1 MKKIFLAVI
10 ITPLLAL
17 SACLMIIDVTINQS
31 INMDIPATLI
41 AIPVSLATNFYGE
54 TLKVNEGREAIGQLI
69 DVEELRIAFVLTNK
83 SPEAVIISIA
93 ISTNN
98 AGEETNT
105 TVVYFDRNNLHDANQ
120 TAFIVDN
127 VSLPP
132 YGYISNT
139 YVSGSVNPVVKNA
152 MIYMD
157 KFALIMNISVEGTF
171 GETKSITLGLDQYI
185 SLKISKEINDM
196 PNIISLIQ

>member
-1 MKKIFLAVI
+1 MKKLL
-10 ITPLLAL
+10 LLAIAVPML
-17 SACLMIIDVTINQS
+17 IVSACLMIVDVTINQS
-31 INMDIPATLI
+31 INMDIPATMILI
-41 AIPVSLATNFYGE
+41 PPTLSTNFYGE

-69 DVEELRIAFVLTNK
+69 DVDELRIAFVLTNK
-83 SPEAVIISIA
+83 SAETVYITIA

-98 AGEETNT
+98 AGEPTNE
-105 TVVYFDRNNLHDANQ
+105 TVVYFDQPYLHDPNQ
-120 TAFIVDN
+120 TAFIVEN
-127 VSLPP
+127 VTLNP
-132 YGYISNT
+132 YSYYSNT
-139 YVSGSVNPVVKNA
+139 YVSTSVNPVVKNA

-157 KFALIMNISVEGTF
+157 KFALIMSMSVAGAF